1 MAVGMKMRFAKK
13 LRLQLDPLYEAT
25 SEVAKQNL
33 DFEVGH
39 SNIKEFEDVL
49 LSFSHMKESLKASL
63 EQQWEAEHMQ
73 KEQIAALAHDLKTPL
88 TVIQGNADLI
98 SETELDEEQRL
109 YAEYISSSS
118 EQMQLYIRTLI
129 DISRAASGYQ
139 LHMEDID
146 VLSYVEQLRGQIDA
160 LCQTKKIGLQMELE
174 HLPDVLS
181 ADKLLLERAI
191 MNVINNA
198 MDYSPQDSSIHISI
212 IGGKQH
218 LKITVTDA
226 GPGFSQEDLLHAK
239 EQFYMA
245 DHSRSSNMHF
255 GMGLF
260 ITKSIV
266 QQHGGQLDL
275 YYDSF
280 TTHDSIGVKRK
291 LRFRS
296 FNGYLKEEERNV
308 RPAEH
313 NEILELLKQCTN
325 CRDQLLIML
334 LAETGY
340 RIGEILGVDYTRDID
355 YERHTIRVFFRDD
368 NENRAR
374 AKNAAY
380 RKAKISDA
388 TFQFLLFYLSKYR
401 ELLQHQQMLFV
412 NIEGETK
419 GKALQVDAVYRM
431 LERMEKKTGIH
442 TTPHMLRRYFGNM
455 RRDAGWPLEMISEA
469 YGHKH
474 TDTTIKY
481 LNIVDDQLM
490 EASDQ
495 YYAKHSVLYDVEK
508 LL

>member
-1 MAVGMKMRFAKK
+1 MARYIVDSQIDNHEKYYFIREQESQDIVLLPSKYLMHKK
-13 LRLQLDPLYEAT
+13 RSKLSPNTIRRSAGAISYYLNYIDETGIQLDDVWEMPYD
-25 SEVAKQNL
+25 KQQEHFTDYL
-33 DFEVGH
+33 IWLQAGLH
-39 SNIKEFEDVL
+39 SGDSYKKKPYNETCNAYLKDVFRFFCFL
-49 LSFSHMKESLKASL
+49 
-63 EQQWEAEHMQ
+63 
-73 KEQIAALAHDLKTPL
+73 
-88 TVIQGNADLI
+88 
-98 SETELDEEQRL
+98 
-109 YAEYISSSS
+109 
-118 EQMQLYIRTLI
+118 
-129 DISRAASGYQ
+129 
-139 LHMEDID
+139 
-146 VLSYVEQLRGQIDA
+146 
-160 LCQTKKIGLQMELE
+160 ELE
-174 HLPDVLS
+174 
-181 ADKLLLERAI
+181 ADMER
-191 MNVINNA
+191 
-198 MDYSPQDSSIHISI
+198 
-212 IGGKQH
+212 
-218 LKITVTDA
+218 LKV
-226 GPGFSQEDLLHAK
+226 
-239 EQFYMA
+239 
-245 DHSRSSNMHF
+245 
-255 GMGLF
+255 
-260 ITKSIV
+260 
-266 QQHGGQLDL
+266 L

-368 NENRAR
+368 NENKAR

-380 RKAKISDA
+380 RRSKVSDA